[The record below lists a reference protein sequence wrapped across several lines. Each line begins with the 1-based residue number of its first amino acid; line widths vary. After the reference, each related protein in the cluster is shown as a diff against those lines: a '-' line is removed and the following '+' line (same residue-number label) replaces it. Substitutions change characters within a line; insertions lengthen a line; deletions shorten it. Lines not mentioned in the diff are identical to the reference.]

1 MYQYKALLSQ
11 LDKDNEPGFGI
22 RRSLVIDRFNA
33 IALDHYPPDANLEDP
48 LTSIMYVPPKVQTNR
63 FYRDIAYSMID
74 LPWVEKYGLTYKDL
88 VEMPF
93 SEYNT
98 LKDIL
103 IESRQQQSSD
113 VLYQQAVLKR
123 LSDIVVAILRGTL
136 SEGRPLP
143 PPA

>member
-1 MYQYKALLSQ
+1 M
-11 LDKDNEPGFGI
+11 
-22 RRSLVIDRFNA
+22 IDRFNA